1 MLAEAP
7 AFEFL
12 GSEAMAVGVAV
23 AVLVLQWFLISF
35 SAVRALDAAT
45 FSVLGTLANQIRR
58 WIARSRR
65 AAERMTSRKGRV
77 PEFDEFLHACAA
89 AEQKIDQLSH
99 ELSALRSEAL
109 AGFADTVHAI
119 VFEFERLEIAFVEAS
134 RSVCPIVEQPGE
146 ALCETQKIR
155 ARIEATWRDYT
166 DLCSQRERAARR
178 IFFGAARGA
187 ACPHSSSVEGL

>member
-1 MLAEAP
+1 MSAEAP
-7 AFEFL
+7 AFNVS
-12 GSEAMAVGVAV
+12 GSESTAVGVAIF
-23 AVLVLQWFLISF
+23 VLVLQWFLISF
-35 SAVRALDAAT
+35 SAVRAFDTAI
-45 FSVLGTLANQIRR
+45 FSVLGAMVNQIRR

-89 AEQKIDQLSH
+89 TEQKIDQLNR

-109 AGFADTVHAI
+109 AAFAETLHAI
-119 VFEFERLEIAFVEAS
+119 VFEFERLEIAFVDAS
-134 RSVCPIVEQPGE
+134 RSACLIVERPGE

-166 DLCSQRERAARR
+166 DLCSQRQKAARR
-178 IFFGAARGA
+178 ILMGRARDVR
-187 ACPHSSSVEGL
+187 C

>member
-45 FSVLGTLANQIRR
+45 FSVLGALTNQMRR

-77 PEFDEFLHACAA
+77 AEFDEFLHACAA

-99 ELSALRSEAL
+99 ELSALRSETL
-109 AGFADTVHAI
+109 AGFADTLHAI

-166 DLCSQRERAARR
+166 DLCSQRQKAARR
-178 IFFGAARGA
+178 ILMGRARDVL
-187 ACPHSSSVEGL
+187 C